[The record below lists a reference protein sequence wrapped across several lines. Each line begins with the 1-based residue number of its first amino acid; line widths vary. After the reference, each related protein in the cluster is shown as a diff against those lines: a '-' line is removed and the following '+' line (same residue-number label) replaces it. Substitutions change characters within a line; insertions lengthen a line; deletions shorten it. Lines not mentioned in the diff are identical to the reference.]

1 MPPDGRGGL
10 VPVVALLSLWDV
22 HRVGCRTPIPL
33 DHQVVCTIIERG
45 LIIFKFPILIEFF
58 LGEVV

>member
-1 MPPDGRGGL
+1 VM
-10 VPVVALLSLWDV
+10 ALLSLWDV

-45 LIIFKFPILIEFF
+45 LIIFKFPILVERF
-58 LGEVV
+58 LREVV